1 MSASPIG
8 EMQSVWGAGI
18 FVFWITAYNASAS
31 CRPIRCGFERVLI
44 FAASQIFC
52 ASPELTRENEL
63 VRNWDIVPAEV
74 LLSIVTS
81 WPSSMPYGCG
91 LISTGSGG
99 SWVVD
104 RVYVVAPP
112 SAST

>member
-1 MSASPIG
+1 MG
-8 EMQSVWGAGI
+8 EMQLVWGAGI
-18 FVFWITAYNASAS
+18 FVVWIAAYNASAS
-31 CRPIRCGFERVLI
+31 CRPMRFGFARVLI

-63 VRNWDIVPAEV
+63 VRNCDIVPAGA

-81 WPSSMPYGCG
+81 CPSSIPYGCG

-99 SWVVD
+99 SCVVD